1 MKHINLS
8 QRYKIEAFLQLGL
21 SKKKISEELEF
32 SITTIRREINR
43 NCDKRSGVYKAE
55 LANKKCL
62 SRHKEKVKN
71 IRFTKEMKI
80 YVDKYI
86 IQDFSP
92 EQIVGFAKKEG
103 FICVSHER
111 IYQYIWANKLKG
123 GTLYKHL
130 RTGGKR
136 YAKRGNTNG
145 KRGGI
150 PGRVDIKKRPEIVD
164 LKQRIGDLEMDLII
178 GKMHKFALLT
188 INDRFS
194 GLLWMAI
201 IPSKEASVIQNKA
214 IDLLKDSKSILHTIT
229 TDNGKEFANHRE
241 ISSELE
247 IDYYFATPYH
257 SWERGANENLNGL
270 VRQYFKK
277 GTDFDW
283 ITQQDVDDVVQK
295 LNNRPRKRHDFKTP
309 KEVYNEQLKKVA

>member
-8 QRYKIEAFLQLGL
+8 QRYKIEAFLQVGFTKNEIAQELG
-21 SKKKISEELEF
+21 F
-32 SITTIRREINR
+32 SISTIRREIQR

-62 SRHKEKVKN
+62 SRHKEKSKN
-71 IRFTKEMKI
+71 IGFTQEI
-80 YVDKYI
+80 RIFVDKLI
-86 IQDFSP
+86 NEDFSP
-92 EQIVGFAKKEG
+92 EQIVGFAKKQG
-103 FICVSHER
+103 VICVSHER
-111 IYQYIWANKLKG
+111 IYQYFWEDKHKG
-123 GTLYKHL
+123 GTLYTHL

-136 YAKRGNTNG
+136 YSKRGNTNG

-150 PGRVDIKKRPEIVD
+150 PGRVDIKERPEIVD
-164 LKQRIGDLEMDLII
+164 LKERFGDLEMDLII

-194 GLLWMAI
+194 GMLWMAI

-214 IDLLKDSKSILHTIT
+214 VDLLKDLKSKLHTIT
-229 TDNGKEFANHRE
+229 TDNGKEFSNHRE

-283 ITQQDVDDVVQK
+283 ITQDDVDKVVQK
-295 LNNRPRKRHDFKTP
+295 LNNRPRKRHGFKTP
-309 KEVYNEQLKKVA
+309 NEIFNEQIKMVA

>member
-8 QRYKIEAFLQLGL
+8 QRYKIQAFLQVGL

-32 SITTIRREINR
+32 LITSIRREINR

-62 SRHKEKVKN
+62 FRHKEKVKN
-71 IRFTKEMKI
+71 IRFTKEIKL
-80 YVDKYI
+80 YVDQYI
-86 IQDFSP
+86 IQDSSP
-92 EQIVGFAKKEG
+92 EQIGGFAKKEE
-103 FICVSHER
+103 FICVSHQR

-150 PGRVDIKKRPEIVD
+150 PGRVDIKERPEIVD

-178 GKMHKFALLT
+178 GKMHKFTLLT
-188 INDRFS
+188 INNRFS
-194 GLLWMAI
+194 GMLWMAI
-201 IPSKEASVIQNKA
+201 IPSKEALVIQNKT
-214 IDLLKDSKSILHTIT
+214 IDLLKDSHCYPKV
-229 TDNGKEFANHRE
+229 
-241 ISSELE
+241 
-247 IDYYFATPYH
+247 
-257 SWERGANENLNGL
+257 LN
-270 VRQYFKK
+270 K
-277 GTDFDW
+277 
-283 ITQQDVDDVVQK
+283 I
-295 LNNRPRKRHDFKTP
+295 
-309 KEVYNEQLKKVA
+309 

>member
-8 QRYKIEAFLQLGL
+8 QRYKIQAFLQVGL

-32 SITTIRREINR
+32 LITSIRREINR

-62 SRHKEKVKN
+62 FRHKEKVKN
-71 IRFTKEMKI
+71 IRFTKEIKL
-80 YVDKYI
+80 YVDQYI
-86 IQDFSP
+86 IQDSSP
-92 EQIVGFAKKEG
+92 EQIGGFAKKEE
-103 FICVSHER
+103 FICVSHQR

-150 PGRVDIKKRPEIVD
+150 PGRVDIKERPEIVD

-178 GKMHKFALLT
+178 GKMHKFTLLT
-188 INDRFS
+188 INNRFS
-194 GLLWMAI
+194 GMLWMAI
-201 IPSKEASVIQNKA
+201 IPSKEALVIQNKT
-214 IDLLKDSKSILHTIT
+214 IDLLKDSKTILHTIT
-229 TDNGKEFANHRE
+229 TDNGKEFANYRE

-257 SWERGANENLNGL
+257 NWERGANENLNGL

-283 ITQQDVDDVVQK
+283 ITQQDVDNVVKK

-309 KEVYNEQLKKVA
+309 NEVYNEQLKKVA